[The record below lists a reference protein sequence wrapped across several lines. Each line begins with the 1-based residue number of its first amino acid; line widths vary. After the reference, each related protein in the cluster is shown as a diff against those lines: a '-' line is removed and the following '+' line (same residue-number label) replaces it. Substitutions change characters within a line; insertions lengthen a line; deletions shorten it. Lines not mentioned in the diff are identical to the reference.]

1 MDDMEGAPAADGL
14 TGEEA
19 ARRLAEHGPN
29 EVRERRENPVLAFLG
44 RYWGPMPWLLELA
57 AVLSLVVGHPTEVVV
72 IVVLLT
78 VNAVVGQVQSTSAR
92 RAVELLR
99 QGLAVRVTTLRDGSW
114 SSVPA
119 RELVPGDVVSLPL
132 GTVVAADARVTSGD
146 ADVDLSS
153 VTGESVPRA
162 VGPADELPAGAVVTR
177 GSVRAVVTA
186 TGEDSALGR
195 AAALVRDASPRSRQQ
210 DLLFSIVR
218 SMMYVGVA
226 ASALVSLYALA
237 RGQELLSVAAIVVT
251 FLMGA
256 VPVALPAVLAIVQ
269 AASARALARE
279 GVLVTRLDAV
289 EDAASIDTF
298 CFDKTGTLTKNQ
310 LEVVEVVPLAGRD
323 EGEVL
328 ALAALSCDATAA
340 EPIDAAILRR
350 ASQVAPRGRQLSYT
364 PFDPA
369 RKRTEAVAELDGGAR
384 VLLAKGAPRTLL
396 GDEGPA
402 LGAVDELSRR
412 GLRCVAVTMDG
423 RAIGLLGLADPPRD
437 DAAALVA
444 RVRALGVRPLML
456 TGDDVAIAREVGAA
470 VGTGDNVLRAADLRG
485 LPVDEQL
492 SLVRSADG
500 FAEVLPED
508 KNLVVRLLQ
517 DEGRAVGMTGDG
529 VNDAPALAQA
539 ELGCAA
545 PGATDVAR
553 AAASAVLTRDG
564 LAGIVDALTESRRSH
579 QRMLTWVINK
589 VTKVMEVV
597 VLFSVGYVLTGEMP
611 VSLLGMSLLV
621 LANDFATMSIASD
634 NVRSPESAC
643 AWNLAAVVRA
653 AGVLGALFAVEDL
666 ALAALGA
673 RGLGLDAAATQTL
686 VMYALVVNSQVR
698 ILSVRERGR
707 AWASV
712 PSAGMVVTSLVV
724 TALFTALV
732 LLGWAVPALPPA
744 AVAVTLA
751 VCAAGG
757 LALDAAKVAL
767 FRRFHV
773 E

>member
-1 MDDMEGAPAADGL
+1 MDDMEGAPAGDGL

-773 E
+773 K

>member
-310 LEVVEVVPLAGRD
+310 LEVVEVVPFVGRD

-396 GDEGPA
+396 GDEEPA

-423 RAIGLLGLADPPRD
+423 RAIGLLGLADPPRH

-470 VGTGDNVLRAADLRG
+470 VGTGGNVLRAADLRG

-529 VNDAPALAQA
+529 VNDARALAQA

>member
-1 MDDMEGAPAADGL
+1 MDDMEGAPADGL

-57 AVLSLVVGHPTEVVV
+57 AVLSLAVGHPTEVVV